1 MAEYETN
8 ELMQVRI
15 GKMEQLKAMGI
26 DPFGHRFAPSHHTA
40 EIVENFEELEG
51 TTVSVAGRVM
61 AIRGHG
67 KASFVDLTDKD
78 GKIQLY
84 VRSDEVG
91 EEQYQQ
97 FKLWDIGDI
106 VGIEGEAYRTNR
118 GEISIKAKQLT
129 FLTKSLRPLPEKFH
143 GLTDVELRYRQRYVD
158 LIVNPEV
165 RNTFILRSKIV
176 RAIRN
181 YLDNQGFLEVETPVL
196 HDIAGGASARPF
208 ITHHNTLDMELYMR
222 IALELHLKRLIVG
235 GLERVYE
242 LGRVFR
248 NEGID
253 TRHNPEFTLLELY
266 QAYSDYYGMMELTE
280 NMISSVANEVL
291 GNDQV
296 TYQGEAISFAAPWRR
311 MTMFEAIKEYSGYDF
326 NEITTDEAAR
336 AAAKEAGLDVAD
348 DAERGNIINLFFEE
362 KVEEKLIQ
370 PTFIMDYPIEI
381 SPLVKRKSDAP
392 DMVYRFEAFVFG
404 RELANAYSEL
414 NDPIDQRGRFEY
426 QMSLRA
432 KGDEEANETDEDFLR
447 ALEHGMPPTGGL
459 GIGIDRLVMFL
470 TDAASIRD
478 VILFPTRKNA
488 QKSEKKAELSSAPV
502 AAKPAAEAAV
512 EIDFSKVE
520 IEPLFAD
527 FVDFDTFAKSDFRAV
542 KVLACEAVPKSK
554 KLLKFT
560 LDDGTEENR
569 TILSGIHAYY
579 EPEELVGKTCIAIT
593 NLPPRPMMGIESC
606 GMLISAL
613 HKEEGEEKLHL
624 LMVDDHIPAGAK
636 LY

>member
-1 MAEYETN
+1 
-8 ELMQVRI
+8 MQVRI
-15 GKMEQLKAMGI
+15 GKMEELRSRGV
-26 DPFGHRFAPSHHTA
+26 DPFGHRFTPSHHSA
-40 EIVENFEELEG
+40 EILADFEKLEG
-51 TTVSVAGRVM
+51 STVSVAGRIM
-61 AIRGHG
+61 AVRGHG
-67 KASFVDLTDKD
+67 KASFVDLSDKE
-78 GKIQLY
+78 GRIQLY

-91 EEQYQQ
+91 EEQYSL

-106 VGIEGEAYRTNR
+106 VGVEGEAYRTNR
-118 GEISIKAKQLT
+118 GEISIKARQLT
-129 FLTKSLRPLPEKFH
+129 FLSKSLRPLPEKFH

-181 YLDNQGFLEVETPVL
+181 YLDGQGFLEVETPVL
-196 HDIAGGASARPF
+196 HGIAGGAAARPF
-208 ITHHNTLDMELYMR
+208 ITHHNALDMQLYMR

-266 QAYSDYYGMMELTE
+266 QAFSDYEGMMELTE
-280 NMISSVANEVL
+280 NMVSSVAKEVL
-291 GNDQV
+291 GTDQV
-296 TYQGEAISFAAPWRR
+296 SYQGTEISFAAPWKR
-311 MTMFEAIKEYSGYDF
+311 MTMFDAIKTYSGYDF

-336 AAAKEAGLDVAD
+336 AAAKEAGLDVSD

-362 KVEEKLIQ
+362 KVEENLIQ

-381 SPLVKRKSDAP
+381 SPLVKRKNDDP
-392 DMVYRFEAFVFG
+392 NMVYRFEAFVFG

-414 NDPIDQRGRFEY
+414 NDPLDQRGRFEY

-459 GIGIDRLVMFL
+459 GVGIDRLVMFL

-478 VILFPTRKNA
+478 VILFPTM
-488 QKSEKKAELSSAPV
+488 KS
-502 AAKPAAEAAV
+502 
-512 EIDFSKVE
+512 ID
-520 IEPLFAD
+520 
-527 FVDFDTFAKSDFRAV
+527 
-542 KVLACEAVPKSK
+542 
-554 KLLKFT
+554 
-560 LDDGTEENR
+560 
-569 TILSGIHAYY
+569 
-579 EPEELVGKTCIAIT
+579 
-593 NLPPRPMMGIESC
+593 
-606 GMLISAL
+606 
-613 HKEEGEEKLHL
+613 
-624 LMVDDHIPAGAK
+624 
-636 LY
+636 